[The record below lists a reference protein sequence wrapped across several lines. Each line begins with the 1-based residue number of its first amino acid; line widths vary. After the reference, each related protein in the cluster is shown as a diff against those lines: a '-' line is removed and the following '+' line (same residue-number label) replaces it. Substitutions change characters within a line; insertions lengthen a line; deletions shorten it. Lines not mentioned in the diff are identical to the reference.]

1 MNYRRR
7 SARLICVGSYLG
19 NLRNQPYRQLTN
31 HGLPPTTTAG
41 APRVGGD
48 KDHAGPQR
56 RDDVAD
62 GELQRASS
70 ARASRAGGTSRG
82 IRGTGRY
89 GILDRDYRVS
99 LT

>member
-56 RDDVAD
+56 RDMSPMV
-62 GELQRASS
+62 SCS
-70 ARASRAGGTSRG
+70 ALRRHGRAGPAVRREGFAEPDVMEYWIG
-82 IRGTGRY
+82 ITAS
-89 GILDRDYRVS
+89 V
-99 LT
+99 